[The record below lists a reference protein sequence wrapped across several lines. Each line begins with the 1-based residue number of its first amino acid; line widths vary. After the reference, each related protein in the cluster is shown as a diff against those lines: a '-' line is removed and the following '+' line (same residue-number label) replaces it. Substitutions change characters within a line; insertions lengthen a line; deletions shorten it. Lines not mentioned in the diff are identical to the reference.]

1 MRTHLT
7 RCLFVSAV
15 MSCSAGCQRSATEA
29 QPPPARASAQ
39 AAQPVHWSY
48 RGAEGPS
55 AWATLSPQYHTC
67 GEGMAQSPIDL
78 TDAQTSEVGGW
89 KFDYR
94 ATSLRMALHEH
105 VTDILDNG
113 HTLQITV
120 DVGSS
125 LTTPRATYELKQFH
139 FHTPSEHTVDG
150 KSYPAEAH
158 FLHQSAEGAMAVVA
172 VFFEEGNENPNLGK
186 LLAHVPARGQAIHL
200 TDTELDLDLHVPTDN
215 DAFEYM
221 GSLTT
226 PPCTEQVEWLLFR
239 HPLSATAAQLKE
251 LAEHMAP
258 NNRPAQARNG
268 RAVRLGPVIGRGLAS
283 GG

>member
-1 MRTHLT
+1 MRSQLA
-7 RCLFVSAV
+7 RCLVVSALT
-15 MSCSAGCQRSATEA
+15 CLAGGCQRSAAEV
-29 QPPPARASAQ
+29 QLPPARATAQ

-48 RGAEGPS
+48 QGAEGPS
-55 AWATLSPQYHTC
+55 AWAALSPQYRVC
-67 GEGMAQSPIDL
+67 GEGTAQSPIDL
-78 TDAQTSEVGGW
+78 TGSQVRDVGGW
-89 KFDYR
+89 KFDYGT
-94 ATSLRMALHEH
+94 TSLRVALHEH

-113 HTLQITV
+113 HTLQVSI
-120 DVGSS
+120 DVGSK
-125 LTTPRATYELKQFH
+125 LTTPRASYELKQFH

-172 VFFEEGNENPNLGK
+172 VFFEEGSENQNLGK

-200 TDTELDLDLHVPTDN
+200 ADTAVDLDLHVPTDN

-239 HPLSATAAQLKE
+239 HPIGASPEQLAE
-251 LAEHMAP
+251 LARHMAP
-258 NNRPAQARNG
+258 NNRPVQARHG
-268 RAVRLGPVIGRGLAS
+268 RAVRLGPVVGRDLPP